1 MLFTGITLLVLL
13 GVLWML
19 EGVIDSYAARKKA
32 SATRIFFL
40 VAILMVVLG
49 VVLLP
54 FQSRL
59 PDLRN
64 PTVCF
69 VASTLVACGVFT
81 YLGCFFL
88 FKAMAKGPNGI
99 SWAFFQA
106 AMLFPFTLGIIVHGD
121 KATPCRLAGISLL
134 TAGLLSFGVGG
145 DKKNKDIQQD
155 ARQAEPN
162 SPQRDFGKWSW
173 LLPALAAF
181 ATNGLAMYTNALSS
195 RYEEILPQLTD
206 VTRSTLVYSGMA
218 AACLFHA
225 LFRKDLRRLPT
236 KIECAMGLLV
246 GIFTILASY
255 FLVFKGNDLMAR
267 AGAGAIAYP
276 IPVGVCVVSFTLYSV
291 IHLREKYSPLEW
303 LGMIFCTAGIIV
315 IIL

>member
-1 MLFTGITLLVLL
+1 
-13 GVLWML
+13 
-19 EGVIDSYAARKKA
+19 
-32 SATRIFFL
+32 
-40 VAILMVVLG
+40 
-49 VVLLP
+49 
-54 FQSRL
+54 
-59 PDLRN
+59 
-64 PTVCF
+64 
-69 VASTLVACGVFT
+69 
-81 YLGCFFL
+81 
-88 FKAMAKGPNGI
+88 
-99 SWAFFQA
+99 
-106 AMLFPFTLGIIVHGD
+106 MLFPFTLGIIVHGD

-134 TAGLLSFGVGG
+134 TAGLLAFGVGG

-181 ATNGLAMYTNALSS
+181 VTNGLAMYTNALSS